1 MVRIEW
7 TKRSLEDLNEI
18 RDYIARDSKSYANLF
33 VKKLYDAVQKLK
45 EFPNIGR
52 FVPEVNI
59 TSVREII
66 FQNYRIIYR
75 NMIDYIEI
83 ITIFHG
89 SRLLRL

>member
-7 TKRSLEDLNEI
+7 TERSLDDLREI
-18 RDYIARDSKSYANLF
+18 HDYIARDSKSYANLF
-33 VKKLYDAVQKLK
+33 VKKLYVAVQKLK

-52 FVPEVNI
+52 LVPEVSN

>member
-7 TKRSLEDLNEI
+7 TDRSLEDLNEI
-18 RDYIARDSKSYANLF
+18 RGYIARDSKSYANLF

-59 TSVREII
+59 LSVREII